1 MIGEDKLIRFSGV
14 KSGEVRPQPLVVK
27 SRSTLHAARSTLTPG
42 LLFPAISCFPRLFPA
57 VSDALLPHCLPR
69 LCLPRRSL
77 TQCYIIATATVT
89 MTGGIASFLKQALG
103 HVLVAAGATTT
114 ISTAVFVSTLANAE
128 RHARPATE
136 NPDRSR
142 RWRCR

>member
-57 VSDALLPHCLPR
+57 VSDARLPHCR
-69 LCLPRRSL
+69 AIRCLP
-77 TQCYIIATATVT
+77 CD
-89 MTGGIASFLKQALG
+89 
-103 HVLVAAGATTT
+103 
-114 ISTAVFVSTLANAE
+114 FVSRDFVSCDFVSRDFVSRSNP
-128 RHARPATE
+128 ARCT
-136 NPDRSR
+136 SR
-142 RWRCR
+142 PSAPKNHPPTTWPVALDS